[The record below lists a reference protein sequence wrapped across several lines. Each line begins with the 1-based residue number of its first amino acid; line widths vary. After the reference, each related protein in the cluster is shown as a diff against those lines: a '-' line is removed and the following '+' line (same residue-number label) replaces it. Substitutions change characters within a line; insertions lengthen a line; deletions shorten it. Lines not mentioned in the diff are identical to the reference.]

1 MLVILDNCEHLVAAC
16 AHLTDVLLRAC
27 PSLRI
32 LATSREALGVRGE
45 TTWRVPSLSV
55 PDPER
60 LPLLNRFEEY
70 EAVRLFIDRA
80 VASEPQFAVTSNKAV
95 AIAQVCYRLD
105 GIPLAIEFAA
115 ARIKVLAVEQ
125 IAARL
130 DDRFRLLTGGSR
142 TALPRQQT
150 LRAAMDWS
158 YDLLASKERAV
169 LRRLSVFAG
178 GCTLEAAEAAC
189 AGKRIKE
196 HEILDLLT
204 QLVDKSLVNA
214 QTASEEVRY
223 SMPQTVRQYAQD
235 RLVASKEAAQVRTRH
250 RTWYL
255 GLAERADERWPG
267 PEQTTWLKRLEVE
280 HDNLRA
286 ALAWSSTEEEDAET
300 RLRLVAALGRFW
312 DIYTHWGEGCKW
324 LGTTIAGSR
333 DSKSTARV
341 RALYA
346 EALLEWRQG
355 NDGRSMTLYDESLTL
370 ARELGDQKGISMG
383 LFGRGFVTMRQGD
396 YDAAAVLFEE
406 SLELSRKLEDKWF
419 IAAVLANMGMA
430 ARCKGDYAEAVAL
443 GEESLA
449 MFRTLGG
456 HAGIAYSLRAT
467 GHAVRM
473 VGDLERATGLYR
485 ESPAKFGE
493 TADNRVATECIEGLA
508 LVASAQGHFE
518 QAARLFGADEAAR
531 ETFGNTMRPTFGD
544 RERLRATT
552 REGLGDAAFAL
563 AWAEGRAMTLE
574 KAIEYALA
582 PDIH

>member
-1 MLVILDNCEHLVAAC
+1 MTCSRRRSEPSCVD
-16 AHLTDVLLRAC
+16 C
-27 PSLRI
+27 PSLLVDAHLRPPK
-32 LATSREALGVRGE
+32 R
-45 TTWRVPSLSV
+45 SV
-55 PDPER
+55 PGS
-60 LPLLNRFEEY
+60 
-70 EAVRLFIDRA
+70 
-80 VASEPQFAVTSNKAV
+80 AS
-95 AIAQVCYRLD
+95 R
-105 GIPLAIEFAA
+105 
-115 ARIKVLAVEQ
+115 
-125 IAARL
+125 
-130 DDRFRLLTGGSR
+130 
-142 TALPRQQT
+142 
-150 LRAAMDWS
+150 
-158 YDLLASKERAV
+158 
-169 LRRLSVFAG
+169 
-178 GCTLEAAEAAC
+178 
-189 AGKRIKE
+189 

-485 ESPAKFGE
+485 ESLAKFGE
-493 TADNRVATECIEGLA
+493 TADKRVATECIEGLA